1 MVTIQQGL
9 EEDGFQV
16 SMGQAVPLVWRGQ
29 AQSVLPANQDRLDSR
44 PGLGSANQGADRSRA
59 VVCLS
64 LHGQACAG

>member
-44 PGLGSANQGADRSRA
+44 PGLGSANQGADRTGRRLFIA
-59 VVCLS
+59 PWPVCS
-64 LHGQACAG
+64 G